1 MKIMLLTTHL
11 DMGGISIYVV
21 ELARQLKRRGHHPF
35 VVSSGGALE
44 RRLRLDGIPHH
55 FLPCRTSSE
64 LNPILWMKAWPK
76 LIRLVRAER
85 PQLLH
90 AHTRVTQ
97 VLAWATHTLT
107 RIPYVSTC
115 HGLYRYR
122 IGRRLL
128 HCWGDIVMTISQASL
143 DRLVHQYRLAPP
155 NRVVLVWNGVD
166 LERFSE
172 PVRQEDLD
180 AFRQRL
186 GVRGDPVIGAIAR
199 LSPVKGLDHLIRAVP
214 GLMQRFPNIQLL
226 LVGDGPAKDDLVRLA
241 YQLGI
246 ADRVAICPSVEDTR
260 LPLALM
266 QVFVAPSLEE
276 GFGLATV
283 EAMAVGVPV
292 VVSRVGGLSQVV
304 EHGLSGWVVPPAD
317 PEAIRL
323 AVEHLLSDSQL
334 RQNIAQAARKRV
346 QERFDFNR
354 TVLEVEQVY
363 RQAVDPNRR

>member
-1 MKIMLLTTHL
+1 
-11 DMGGISIYVV
+11 
-21 ELARQLKRRGHHPF
+21 
-35 VVSSGGALE
+35 
-44 RRLRLDGIPHH
+44 
-55 FLPCRTSSE
+55 
-64 LNPILWMKAWPK
+64 
-76 LIRLVRAER
+76 
-85 PQLLH
+85 
-90 AHTRVTQ
+90 
-97 VLAWATHTLT
+97 
-107 RIPYVSTC
+107 
-115 HGLYRYR
+115 
-122 IGRRLL
+122 
-128 HCWGDIVMTISQASL
+128 MTISQASL